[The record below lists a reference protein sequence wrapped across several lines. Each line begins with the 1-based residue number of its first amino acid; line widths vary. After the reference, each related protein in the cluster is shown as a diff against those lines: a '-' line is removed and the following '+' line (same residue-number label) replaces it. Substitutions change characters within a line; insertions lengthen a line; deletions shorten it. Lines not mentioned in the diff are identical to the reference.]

1 MPASTGATKE
11 IICSTLASSSGMPLD
26 RKNRKRYPFA
36 VNMILQ
42 TNVKLNLG
50 LEVLRKRPDGFHD
63 IETLFVPC
71 HEFGDTLEVITG
83 DDYSRT
89 SASLFARY
97 STSLAPEEQPALGR
111 TQPQRAKRS
120 ENGRGRARTA
130 PRTKRSRKRC
140 CG

>member
-1 MPASTGATKE
+1 
-11 IICSTLASSSGMPLD
+11 
-26 RKNRKRYPFA
+26 
-36 VNMILQ
+36 MILQ

-97 STSLAPEEQPALGR
+97 STSLAQEEQPALGR

-130 PRTKRSRKRC
+130 SRLLLI
-140 CG
+140 

>member
-1 MPASTGATKE
+1 M
-11 IICSTLASSSGMPLD
+11 
-26 RKNRKRYPFA
+26 
-36 VNMILQ
+36 VLQ

-97 STSLAPEEQPALGR
+97 SSLDYPEEQPALGR
-111 TQPQRAKRS
+111 TQPQRTLSGVEGR

-130 PRTKRSRKRC
+130 VRR
-140 CG
+140 